1 MEIPIRV
8 RLNRRELLKWGG
20 AALLG
25 GAADLRPTAAWGQS
39 GPVCPAGPPA
49 PNVDF
54 EPCAGGGAIEVMPT
68 SPLIG
73 GYVDSNNVV
82 RGAAFTQEL
91 PVADPLVARP
101 LPAGWDDP
109 GLQDS
114 DGHSHQILPKQLQLP
129 EPVYYKLR
137 VEVGQHEFTSL
148 KVLPIGPDGR
158 PVTPPNKDN
167 ANPRY
172 LPASTIYCYNAN
184 DPELVRCPPRFPVPL
199 IHARYGYPALVR
211 FENHLHEN
219 PCSLDRGD
227 FGDPEF
233 GFLTHLHNGHTASE
247 SDGNPNHAPHGYGPC
262 EYVDNLYLNWP
273 PNNDDREKQSF
284 LWFHDHKESHTGANV
299 YKGLVGFYLLYD
311 PKLDP
316 GDERSSGSEGKAL
329 HLPGVMVRPDDPFSP
344 KLYDLPL
351 ALFDCA
357 LDDGVT
363 QHKDFHNGCGEMH
376 PEWWGQLYFRHFPNH
391 GFVGDVF
398 TVNGVAYPVLEV
410 KRRKYRLRFLD
421 ISIARLYRLM
431 LMSSRPGPIAAP
443 GRAGQYQLPDAQQC
457 MRFTQIASE
466 GGLLPFPIDRD
477 AIEVSPA
484 KRREVIVDF
493 TRYIDGT
500 PTTKGD
506 SLYLVNVLQ
515 MENGGR
521 KEEDLDGF
529 DPGYVVPLLKIVIG
543 DYPPEPDMSRVP
555 LTLRE
560 LPQIDRSRFADL
572 RRKQF
577 KLERGGGGGGSPE
590 DEWLINGLPFRAGFP
605 LALPA
610 RDRPQIWTLE
620 NGGGGWTHP
629 MHLHQE
635 EHRVLSRNGVPTV
648 EPPRP
653 TVDSKG
659 IVRPALV
666 NGRHAD
672 DWSKEDTIALEPGE
686 EVVIYRN
693 FRTFSGKYVAHCHNL
708 AHEDHN
714 MMFGWN
720 IV

>member
-1 MEIPIRV
+1 MEMPIV
-8 RLNRRELLKWGG
+8 LRLNRRDLLKWGG

-25 GAADLRPTAAWGQS
+25 GVADLTPKPVFANS
-39 GPVCPAGPPA
+39 GPVCMVPA
-49 PNVDF
+49 PKPHVA
-54 EPCAGGGAIEVMPT
+54 EPCAGGLPLEVMPT

-91 PVADPLVARP
+91 RVANPLRPKP
-101 LPAGWDDP
+101 LPPSWANP
-109 GLQDS
+109 GCQDS
-114 DGHSHQILPKQLQLP
+114 KGRSHQLLPAQLKLP
-129 EPVYYKLR
+129 EPVYYRLR
-137 VEVGQHEFTSL
+137 LDVGQHKFTEL
-148 KVLPIGPDGR
+148 KALPIDSFGN
-158 PVTPPNKDN
+158 PVTPPGRDN

-172 LPASTIYCYNAN
+172 LPASTIYRYNAN
-184 DPELVRCPPRFPVPL
+184 DPSDSCPPDIPVPL
-199 IHARYGYPALVR
+199 IHARYRQPALVR

-219 PCSLDRGD
+219 PCSFDRGD

-233 GFLTHLHNGHTASE
+233 SFLTHLHNGHTASE
-247 SDGNPNHAPHGYGPC
+247 SDGNPNHELHGYRPC
-262 EYVDNLYLNWP
+262 EWVDNLYLNWP
-273 PNNDDREKQSF
+273 PDDDDREMQSF
-284 LWFHDHKESHTGANV
+284 LWFHDHKEFHTGANV

-316 GDERSSGSEGKAL
+316 GDERYGL
-329 HLPGVMVRPDDPFSP
+329 RLPGVPVREGDPYGGV
-344 KLYDLPL
+344 KYDIPL

-363 QHKDFHNGCGEMH
+363 QHKDFHNGCGETH
-376 PEWWGQLYFRHFPNH
+376 PEWWGQLYFRHFPDT
-391 GFVGDVF
+391 GFVGDIF

-410 KRRKYRLRFLD
+410 ERRKYRLRFLD
-421 ISIARLYRLM
+421 ISIARLYKLM
-431 LMSSRPGPIAAP
+431 LMSSTDGPKAAP
-443 GRAGQYQLPDAQQC
+443 GTAGQYQLPNAEQS

-477 AIEVSPA
+477 FIMLSPA

-493 TRYIDGT
+493 TRYIDGS

-506 SLYLVNVLQ
+506 CLYLVNVLR

-521 KEEDLDGF
+521 KEDDDDRV
-529 DPGYVVPLLKIVIG
+529 DPNYVVPILKIVIG
-543 DYPPEPDMSRVP
+543 DNPPEPDNSKIP
-555 LTLRE
+555 YKLRD
-560 LPQIDRSRFADL
+560 LPEIDYSTFGDL
-572 RRKQF
+572 PRKRF

-590 DEWLINGLPFRAGFP
+590 DEWLINGLPFRPGYP
-605 LALPA
+605 LAFPRKNSA
-610 RDRPQIWTLE
+610 QIWTSE

-629 MHLHQE
+629 MHFHQE
-635 EHRVLSRNGVPTV
+635 EHRVLSRNGVRTV

-653 TVDSKG
+653 RVDLNG
-659 IVRPALV
+659 VVHPAVV
-666 NGRHAD
+666 NGRHVD
-672 DWSKEDTIALEPGE
+672 DWSKEDTIAMDPNE
-686 EVVIYRN
+686 EIVIYRK